1 MLQLIERALT
11 FKPDRIDHG
20 ALRNRPHTK
29 LRFGDAT
36 GFDLDGAWLPQNS
49 SAAVLFIHGN
59 KHNITK
65 FGEHYD
71 LFQRLKLSCLAFDY
85 PGYGL
90 SAGTPSE
97 EGLYRSAHAAYTHL
111 QEAFGYTPAQ
121 ILIYGFSLGGA
132 VAIELLQHHT
142 AAALITESTFT
153 NSHAMAK
160 HLYPLIP
167 AGGFFP
173 KRFTNDTRIQNVGI
187 PHLIIHGEDDLIV
200 PVGMARELHALALPP
215 KELYT
220 IPGARHTDSVLRGAD
235 ALTEKISLFVR
246 DHMG

>member
-20 ALRNRPHTK
+20 GLRGRQHTK
-29 LRFGDAT
+29 LRFGNSA
-36 GFDLDGAWLPQNS
+36 GFDLDGVWLPQDS
-49 SAAVLFIHGN
+49 KFAVLFIHGN

-65 FGEHYD
+65 FSEHYD
-71 LFQRLKLSCLAFDY
+71 LFQRLQLSCLAFDY
-85 PGYGL
+85 PGYGQ

-97 EGLYRSAHAAYTHL
+97 EGLYHSAHAAYTHVQQAL
-111 QEAFGYTPAQ
+111 GYPPSQ

-160 HLYPLIP
+160 HLYPFVPVSGI
-167 AGGFFP
+167 FP
-173 KRFTNDTRIQNVGI
+173 IRFTNDARVQNITI
-187 PHLIIHGEDDLIV
+187 PHLIIHGEQDSIV
-200 PVGMARELHALALPP
+200 PVGMAHELHALALPP

-220 IPGARHTDSVLRGAD
+220 IAGAQHTDSVLRGAD
-235 ALTEKISLFVR
+235 PLIQKISSFVR
-246 DHMG
+246 EHVG